1 MKLKTSPQARKK
13 WPGLGNEVT
22 ARLLT
27 VTRKGK
33 VCHLLTSMTDA
44 MRFPGGE
51 MADLYSHRWEIELGY
66 REIKQTMQLSRL
78 TLRSKKPEL
87 VEQELWGVLLA
98 YNLVRYQMIKMA
110 EHLKG
115 YWPNQ
120 LSFSESCGMVM
131 RMLMTLQGASPG
143 RIPELMRDLARQRLG
158 SEAVRRVFTKT
169 AQLWHNAT
177 PHPHWCGLTLLAI
190 DGVFWRTPDT
200 PENDAAF
207 PRQTHAGNPALY
219 PQVKMVCQME
229 LTSHLL
235 TAAAFGTMKNSE
247 NELAEQLIEQT
258 GDNTLTLMDKGY
270 YSLGLLNAWSLAGE
284 HRHWMIPLRK
294 GAQYEEL
301 RKLGKGDH
309 LVKLKTSPQARKKW
323 PGLGN
328 EVTARLLTV
337 TRKGKVCH
345 LLMSMTDAMR
355 FPGGEMADLYSH
367 RWEIELGYREIKQT
381 MQLSRLTLR
390 SKKPELVEQELWGV
404 LLAYNLVR
412 YQMIKMAEHLKGYW
426 PNQLSFSESC
436 GMVMRMLMT
445 LQGASP
451 GRIPELMRDLAS
463 MGQLVKLPTRRERA
477 FPRVVKE
484 RPWKY
489 PTAPKKSQSVA

>member
-1 MKLKTSPQARKK
+1 MFPDFFMHIGQALDLVSRYDSLRNPLTS
-13 WPGLGNEVT
+13 LGDYLDPELISRCL
-22 ARLLT
+22 AESGT
-27 VTRKGK
+27 VTLRKRRLPLEMMVWCIVGMALERK
-33 VCHLLTSMTDA
+33 EPLHQIVNRLDIML
-44 MRFPGGE
+44 PGNRPFV
-51 MADLYSHRWEIELGY
+51 APSAVI
-66 REIKQTMQLSRL
+66 Q
-78 TLRSKKPEL
+78 
-87 VEQELWGVLLA
+87 
-98 YNLVRYQMIKMA
+98 
-110 EHLKG
+110 
-115 YWPNQ
+115 
-120 LSFSESCGMVM
+120 
-131 RMLMTLQGASPG
+131 
-143 RIPELMRDLARQRLG
+143 ARQRLG

-169 AQLWHNAT
+169 AQLCHNAT

-200 PENDAAF
+200 PEND
-207 PRQTHAGNPALY
+207 
-219 PQVKMVCQME
+219 
-229 LTSHLL
+229 
-235 TAAAFGTMKNSE
+235 AAFGTMKNSE

-294 GAQYEEL
+294 GAQYEEI

-345 LLMSMTDAMR
+345 LLTSMTDAMR